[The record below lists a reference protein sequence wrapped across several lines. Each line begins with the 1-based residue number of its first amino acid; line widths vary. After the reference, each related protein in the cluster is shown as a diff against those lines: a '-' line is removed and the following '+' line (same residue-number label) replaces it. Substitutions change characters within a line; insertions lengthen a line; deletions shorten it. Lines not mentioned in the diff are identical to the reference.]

1 MGSSDGPGAAGQAER
16 SVLRFAVAMRGGVSL
31 AVWIGGA
38 MQEIDHLRLD
48 EDFAHHV
55 LGVTRFNRLQV
66 DIITGAS
73 AGGLNAALA
82 GMAIAHG
89 TSLACLRKVWMD
101 TADIDSLLDMPRSRA
116 RIRSLLNGE
125 YFRLELVRWLEEL
138 KSPGDDH
145 PGGHD
150 CPDEPELDSPA
161 GDDGAVGSPVEIFL
175 AATVF
180 GGVPVVE
187 ATDPTF
193 TDRRRQAYFHFR
205 HLAVSPAFSDTC
217 GKPEAAE
224 RLGRAAR
231 ASASFP
237 VAFDPVVLDAAAF
250 SGRLQLPAG
259 APIPTTLRLFDGG
272 ILDNI
277 PVARAIRAAAASPA
291 QEPVRRWVVYLHP
304 SPTLPKPLASE
315 TDGSESPH
323 VAKVVADLLAGRGV
337 ETLLDDLEV
346 LREHNREAESQRVQR
361 YSACHAAFESLRAS
375 GQPPGAN
382 LQGDG
387 LASVDADHLFALLAD
402 PASMLGWIPI
412 GSVPPAS
419 PIEAI
424 EEDACLLIRESFLD
438 RLSAAG
444 GTVRPFAR
452 LVRLSHLAIEW
463 IRSVE
468 SRGGISRPDL
478 RRTVYD
484 ILLVARLVDAALD
497 TAFLETADDRVEGL
511 VDALEKVR
519 RSPALH
525 ALAGLVGCAAG
536 PAREPLRERLPT
548 GPAQDTLDLL
558 AAGRLPAD
566 PPAAAGPA
574 LDEVLLDRLADV
586 GRVLAETGRGLEV
599 REPTSLFR
607 LLEEWLGDAPGVDDV
622 RRHLLALDSACA
634 GLHRGRAVGAPMPL
648 EYVRISGA
656 AGSPLAR
663 GSTFPPG
670 VLAQFSELEEVAG
683 RIDPR
688 DKLSGNSLA
697 NFSAFLSRR
706 FRANDW
712 MWGRMDAAAGLVD
725 ILIRPEHLAR
735 ETGGGGEGRAAA
747 LEGRVEAAVLAPFAS
762 VADAAVRRSAELV
775 FERLWADNRS
785 LVHADVNVALT
796 DSGATLDAT
805 RQLLTARW
813 QLEIF
818 LAEVPDL
825 LAAPLLPGG
834 APEPFPTTEMPGDDD
849 LVSASGN
856 IAQVMSA
863 YESAPRGAREL
874 WGSRKTTAL
883 GVRVARNLS
892 RSLVPGRG
900 VGAVTTR
907 TLASVPIMIATA
919 ALLARGAFLVA
930 CSLLGNVVLVP
941 RLAPGSL
948 FQWVVLGAGTVVSL
962 LFWAVFVRR
971 RSGRGRWRGW
981 VALGVT
987 LAIQAFG
994 WTVLFWPWLQVRLAP
1009 RQVAA
1014 TAPWDSTVVLGKPL
1028 FGAIVV
1034 ALATALAWFL
1044 LLIWAQKAWAIGE
1057 AAIIGAV
1064 WGWWVIVGAWKPAG
1078 HLGVPARLQAALG
1091 SMWIPALALVVISA
1105 GVTVAV
1111 RIEDRGMGSR

>member
-1 MGSSDGPGAAGQAER
+1 M
-16 SVLRFAVAMRGGVSL
+16 
-31 AVWIGGA
+31 
-38 MQEIDHLRLD
+38 
-48 EDFAHHV
+48 
-55 LGVTRFNRLQV
+55 
-66 DIITGAS
+66 
-73 AGGLNAALA
+73 
-82 GMAIAHG
+82 
-89 TSLACLRKVWMD
+89 
-101 TADIDSLLDMPRSRA
+101 
-116 RIRSLLNGE
+116 
-125 YFRLELVRWLEEL
+125 
-138 KSPGDDH
+138 
-145 PGGHD
+145 
-150 CPDEPELDSPA
+150 
-161 GDDGAVGSPVEIFL
+161 EIFL

-217 GKPEAAE
+217 GKPESAE

-315 TDGSESPH
+315 TDGLEAPH

-361 YSACHAAFESLRAS
+361 YSACHAAFEALSQAPEH
-375 GQPPGAN
+375 QP
-382 LQGDG
+382 GDDS

-402 PASMLGWIPI
+402 PATMLGWIPI
-412 GSVPPAS
+412 GSVPPGS
-419 PIEAI
+419 PIEGI
-424 EEDACLLIRESFLD
+424 EEDACLLVRESFLD
-438 RLSAAG
+438 RLSAAP
-444 GTVRPFAR
+444 GTARPFAR

-463 IRSVE
+463 VRSVE
-468 SRGGISRPDL
+468 SRGGVSRPDL

-484 ILLVARLVDAALD
+484 VLLVARLVDAAID
-497 TAFLETADDRVEGL
+497 MAFLETADDRVEGL
-511 VDALEKVR
+511 LQALENVR

-525 ALAGLVGCAAG
+525 ELAGFVGCAAD
-536 PAREPLRERLPT
+536 PAREPLRERLPS

-566 PPAAAGPA
+566 PGDTAGPA
-574 LDEVLLDRLADV
+574 LDGVLLDRLADV
-586 GRVLAETGRGLEV
+586 GRVLAEAGRGLDV
-599 REPTSLFR
+599 REPTGLFR
-607 LLEEWLGDAPGVDDV
+607 LLEESLGDEPGAADV

-634 GLHRGRAVGAPMPL
+634 GLHRGRAVGAPMAL

-656 AGSPLAR
+656 AGSPLAS

-670 VLAQFSELEEVAG
+670 VLSQFSELEEVAG

-725 ILIRPEHLAR
+725 ILVRPEHLAR
-735 ETGGGGEGRAAA
+735 ETGGSGGQGRAAA
-747 LEGRVEAAVLAPFAS
+747 LEARVEAAVLAPFAS
-762 VADAAVRRSAELV
+762 VGDAAVRRSAELV

-785 LVHADVNVALT
+785 LVHGDVNVALT

-825 LAAPLLPGG
+825 LAAPLLPEGE
-834 APEPFPTTEMPGDDD
+834 PEPFPTLGTPADDD
-849 LVSASGN
+849 LVAASGN
-856 IAQVMSA
+856 IATVMSA
-863 YESAPRGAREL
+863 YEDAPRHAADL

-892 RSLVPGRG
+892 RSLVPGSG
-900 VGAVTTR
+900 FAAVTTR

-930 CSLLGNVVLVP
+930 CSLLLNVVLVP
-941 RLAPGSL
+941 RLARGSL
-948 FQWVVLGAGTVVSL
+948 FQWVVLGLATVGSL
-962 LFWAVFVRR
+962 LFWAVLVRR
-971 RSGRGRWRGW
+971 RAGRGRWRGW

-987 LAIQAFG
+987 LAVQAFG
-994 WTVLFWPWLQVRLAP
+994 WTVMLWPWLQVRLAP
-1009 RQVAA
+1009 AQVAA
-1014 TAPWDSTVVLGKPL
+1014 TSPWDSSVVLGKPL
-1028 FGAIVV
+1028 FGATVV

-1044 LLIWAQKAWAIGE
+1044 LLIWAQKAWAVTE

-1078 HLGVPARLQAALG
+1078 HLGIPAQVQAALG
-1091 SMWIPALALVVISA
+1091 SLWIPALALVVISA

-1111 RIEDRGMGSR
+1111 RIEDRGR